1 MDDPPSKDK
10 GRIEHKSRPPLAR
23 SMYLPSSRK
32 KPFCAEMDG
41 LRDERKESGGRE
53 RKKEREGERKKE
65 RRGEKRV
72 GGQRE
77 VVQQKAKEE
86 RVGGGRIKIV

>member
-41 LRDERKESGGRE
+41 LRDERKERGGRE
-53 RKKEREGERKKE
+53 RERG
-65 RRGEKRV
+65 GEKEWE
-72 GGQRE
+72 GRE
-77 VVQQKAKEE
+77 RLCNKRPKK